1 MIHSFH
7 GDSNSQ
13 KMDENNFQKSETI
26 CLKILVVSQ
35 KGGVGKSTLSANF
48 SAYCGRVLKKKTL
61 LLDCD
66 PHASASSW
74 LKALKPENVEV
85 KHHLINDFTA
95 QRWYIGMRNVIRKNL
110 QGSDILVCDLTWTKS
125 MSAEFIKEFDLII
138 IPTSVSMIEI
148 DATNIFVEENL
159 QSLAKPETLPDLLIC
174 PSQVIN
180 DELKSNPFDSRTF
193 KFPFLLLPPIPSNP
207 QVRSLFEKGYA
218 FESEDFI
225 ASSFK
230 KVFRSIL
237 QAGRLRRERI
247 SKQEQISNK
256 VNTVSGVS
264 SQQGYVEK
272 SVLSKEINQE
282 QPYKLQKGNIVPFE
296 NPNQLDKVKQLLG
309 RKKKQ
314 KSSWIRRLVSW

>member
-1 MIHSFH
+1 ME
-7 GDSNSQ
+7 
-13 KMDENNFQKSETI
+13 ENNFQRSKTI
-26 CLKILVVSQ
+26 PLKILVVSQ

-48 SAYCGRVLKKKTL
+48 SAYCGKVLKKKTL

-74 LKALKPENVEV
+74 LNSLKPENVEV

-125 MSAEFIKEFDLII
+125 MSAEFVKEFDLII
-138 IPTSVSMIEI
+138 IPTSVSLIEI
-148 DATNIFVEENL
+148 DATNLFIEENL
-159 QSLAKPETLPDLLIC
+159 NRLDTKNALPDLLIC

-180 DELKSNPFDSRTF
+180 DELKSNPFDSCTF
-193 KFPFLLLPPIPSNP
+193 KFPFLLLPPIPSDP
-207 QVRSLFEKGYA
+207 QVRALFEKGFT

-237 QAGRLRRERI
+237 QAGRLRSERI
-247 SKQEQISNK
+247 FKEQLISNNVSQSFK
-256 VNTVSGVS
+256 VISNQSHVKENLQT
-264 SQQGYVEK
+264 Q
-272 SVLSKEINQE
+272 EINQKNSN
-282 QPYKLQKGNIVPFE
+282 KLQKDNVMLFKSPYQI
-296 NPNQLDKVKQLLG
+296 DKVRQILG
-309 RKKKQ
+309 KKKKQ
-314 KSSWIRRLVSW
+314 KRSWIRRLVSW